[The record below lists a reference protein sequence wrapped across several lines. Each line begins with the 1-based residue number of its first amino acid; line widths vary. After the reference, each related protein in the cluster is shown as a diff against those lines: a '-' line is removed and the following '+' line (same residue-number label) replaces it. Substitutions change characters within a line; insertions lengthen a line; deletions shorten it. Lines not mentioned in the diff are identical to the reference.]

1 MEVGRHSSR
10 CVARR
15 SLFPATGFHPVL
27 VDVENVPAGF
37 VRQIVFAGQR
47 ELAPQRVHNIA
58 PVRANLGRGLPGRL
72 AALQKNQARKY
83 ERQPQS

>member
-15 SLFPATGFHPVL
+15 SLFPATGFDPVL

-37 VRQIVFAGQR
+37 VRQVVFAGQR
-47 ELAPQRVHNIA
+47 ELAAQRVHNIA
-58 PVRANLGRGLPGRL
+58 PVSPGRGLPGRL
-72 AALQKNQARKY
+72 ATLQKHQGRKC
-83 ERQPQS
+83 EHQPQS